1 MRRKARDLRK
11 KVEGGNGQAKAGKEN
26 QSSERSNAPS
36 KEAPQTQ
43 DRQPLKVSSAALY
56 LDNHLLQRDLKA
68 RPFLPSSISLALLK
82 MSQSGPAHS
91 LRKSILQVSQPL
103 GAAASED
110 EELLEFERECIARAV
125 APEAESEPS
134 VYFLG
139 QSIRLLMIW
148 DAVASLVRQRI
159 LALCLFRSTRVQ

>member
-11 KVEGGNGQAKAGKEN
+11 KVEGANSQAKAGKEN

-43 DRQPLKVSSAALY
+43 DRQPLKVSSAVLY
-56 LDNHLLQRDLKA
+56 LDYHILQRDLKA
-68 RPFLPSSISLALLK
+68 HPFLPSSILLK
-82 MSQSGPAHS
+82 MSQSGSAHS

-110 EELLEFERECIARAV
+110 EDLLEFERECIARAV

-148 DAVASLVRQRI
+148 DAVASLIRQCI
-159 LALCLFRSTRVQ
+159 LALCLFRSTGVL

>member
-11 KVEGGNGQAKAGKEN
+11 KVEGGSSQAKAGKEN
-26 QSSERSNAPS
+26 QSSEQSDAPS

-43 DRQPLKVSSAALY
+43 NRQPLKVSSATLY
-56 LDNHLLQRDLKA
+56 LNNQRLQRDLKA
-68 RPFLPSSISLALLK
+68 HPFLPSSISLALLK
-82 MSQSGPAHS
+82 ISKDGPVN
-91 LRKSILQVSQPL
+91 LRRKNILQVSQPL

-139 QSIRLLMIW
+139 QSIRLLWHPSSDNANLICAPSRAQ
-148 DAVASLVRQRI
+148 D
-159 LALCLFRSTRVQ
+159 FYD